1 MLFTVQNLLKLGA
14 KSLNKASNS
23 KDLDAEILLSHIL
36 KINRATMLA
45 QTNKTISYLTAGRFW
60 WLIFKRRHH
69 IPIAYLTGRQEFY
82 GHSFLV
88 NKNVLIPRPETE
100 LLIEIAMSTIRAN
113 SALTTAIDI
122 GTGSGCIAITLALEF
137 PKLKILA
144 SDISKRALKVAS
156 QNSKKHKVNKQ
167 VQLLQ
172 GDLLEPFWPNE
183 ITNSIIVAN
192 LPYLKYDDITLN
204 IKYEPHLALVSGQ
217 DGLYHYQKLLK
228 QIKNSPV
235 KPQAIF
241 LELHPPTAEQ
251 LKNHATELFPNSRIE
266 VVNDLANRPRV
277 LRLELS

>member
-122 GTGSGCIAITLALEF
+122 GTGSGCIAITLALE
-137 PKLKILA
+137 
-144 SDISKRALKVAS
+144 
-156 QNSKKHKVNKQ
+156 
-167 VQLLQ
+167 
-172 GDLLEPFWPNE
+172 
-183 ITNSIIVAN
+183 
-192 LPYLKYDDITLN
+192 
-204 IKYEPHLALVSGQ
+204 
-217 DGLYHYQKLLK
+217 
-228 QIKNSPV
+228 
-235 KPQAIF
+235 
-241 LELHPPTAEQ
+241 
-251 LKNHATELFPNSRIE
+251 
-266 VVNDLANRPRV
+266 
-277 LRLELS
+277 